1 MIYKNNFD
9 KYFIFLILFPAF
21 LMSHRSNIEKIETWC
36 YRFCGSGNQNTVF
49 LALLTIV
56 CLFFIFLFL
65 KFFDDSPLQW
75 LLLLPLIFPISTA
88 KGNENRELG
97 LAFLQ
102 SNNMEFLLD
111 WNGNIF
117 TEQFLYNLIFKN
129 IGLFFS
135 NYVNFVFFSRLL
147 IGIFFVYTINKIFSN
162 YDKLHVILCIYIVNI
177 FSLSFGGEY
186 LLLGA
191 SPRTIAYSFGFLTI
205 YFYIKGNKLYLL
217 FSIVACL
224 FHLHVYYLMVLPYLF
239 FSSLQKKEYRTTL
252 LNTASGFLLLVFFL
266 FTDFNTKSRSNFFSN
281 NFAQN
286 AEGIYINRIIAE
298 QIIPFHVRPFNFD
311 ELNNLIGINEYWNIG
326 FVNLLIIFVIY
337 INSDKNWSSHFA
349 FIANINFIFLAIAL
363 LVAYVDKNG
372 FLIALYMFK
381 TAVFFSLFLF
391 INNKIKI
398 GIPIFAIIF
407 SLIFTNWFFEFS
419 SNYLETEIKNN
430 KSMIIEEYAAS
441 ESILVIDN
449 SLKQLFSNSSIEHN
463 FEDYFTGNNLMD
475 LNEITLRNKLNLN
488 ANSFCDELN
497 TELDYFVISPTL
509 LNCKEFYLF
518 TINTNYGN
526 AGITGDPF
534 LKYNE
539 NNGENFC
546 SESCIRFYKN
556 NQSED

>member
-1 MIYKNNFD
+1 MIDRKNLN
-9 KYFIFLILFPAF
+9 KIFLSLFLF
-21 LMSHRSNIEKIETWC
+21 IYLYQLQESSLKIIETWC
-36 YRFCGSGNQNTVF
+36 FGFCGNQNTNISF
-49 LALLTIV
+49 LTIFI
-56 CLFFIFLFL
+56 LISSIAIFIFIKYLSKSEFI
-65 KFFDDSPLQW
+65 W
-75 LLLLPLIFPISTA
+75 LLLAPLIFPIFTA

-97 LAFLQ
+97 LAYLQ

-111 WNGNIF
+111 WNGNVF
-117 TEQFLYNLIFKN
+117 SEQFLYNLIFKN
-129 IGLFFS
+129 IGLFFN

-147 IGIFFVYTINKIFSN
+147 IGIFFVYTINKIFFN

-398 GIPIFAIIF
+398 SIPIFAIIF

-449 SLKQLFSNSSIEHN
+449 SLKQLFSNNSIEHN

-556 NQSED
+556 N

>member
-1 MIYKNNFD
+1 MIDKKNLN
-9 KYFIFLILFPAF
+9 KIFLSLFLF
-21 LMSHRSNIEKIETWC
+21 IYLYQLQESSLKIIETWC
-36 YRFCGSGNQNTVF
+36 FGFCGNQNTNILF
-49 LALLTIV
+49 LTIFI
-56 CLFFIFLFL
+56 LISSIAIFIFIKYLSKSEFI
-65 KFFDDSPLQW
+65 W
-75 LLLLPLIFPISTA
+75 LLLAPLIFPIFTA

-97 LAFLQ
+97 LAYLQ

-117 TEQFLYNLIFKN
+117 TEQYLYNLIFKN
-129 IGLFFS
+129 IGLFFN

-147 IGIFFVYTINKIFSN
+147 IGIFFVYTINKIFFN

-205 YFYIKGNKLYLL
+205 YFYIKGKKLYLL

-266 FTDFNTKSRSNFFSN
+266 FTDFNTRSRSNFFSN
-281 NFAQN
+281 TFAQN

-349 FIANINFIFLAIAL
+349 FISNINFIFLTIAL

-398 GIPIFAIIF
+398 SIPIFAIIF

-430 KSMIIEEYAAS
+430 KSMIIKEYAAS

-449 SLKQLFSNSSIEHN
+449 NLKQLFSNNSIEHN

-556 NQSED
+556 N

>member
-1 MIYKNNFD
+1 MIDKKNLN
-9 KYFIFLILFPAF
+9 KIFLSLFLF
-21 LMSHRSNIEKIETWC
+21 IYLYQLQESSLKIIETWC
-36 YRFCGSGNQNTVF
+36 FGFCGNQNTNILF
-49 LALLTIV
+49 LTIFI
-56 CLFFIFLFL
+56 LISSIAIFIFIKYLSKSEFI
-65 KFFDDSPLQW
+65 W
-75 LLLLPLIFPISTA
+75 LLLAPLIFPIFTA

-97 LAFLQ
+97 LAYLQ

-117 TEQFLYNLIFKN
+117 TEQYLYNLIFKN
-129 IGLFFS
+129 IGLFFN

-147 IGIFFVYTINKIFSN
+147 IGIFFVYTINKIFFN

-205 YFYIKGNKLYLL
+205 YFYIKGKKLYLL

-266 FTDFNTKSRSNFFSN
+266 FTDFNTRSRSNFFSN
-281 NFAQN
+281 TFAQN

-349 FIANINFIFLAIAL
+349 FISNINFIFLTIAL
-363 LVAYVDKNG
+363 IVAYVDKNG

-398 GIPIFAIIF
+398 SIPIFAIIF

-430 KSMIIEEYAAS
+430 KSMIIKEYAAS

-449 SLKQLFSNSSIEHN
+449 NLKQLFSNNSIEHN

-556 NQSED
+556 N